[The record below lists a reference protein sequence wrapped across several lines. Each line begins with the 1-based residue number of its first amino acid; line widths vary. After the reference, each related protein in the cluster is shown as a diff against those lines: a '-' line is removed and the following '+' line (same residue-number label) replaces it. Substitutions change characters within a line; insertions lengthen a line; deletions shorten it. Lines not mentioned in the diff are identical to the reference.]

1 MTTSITDIPLNTIAE
16 EHYIKYSLAVNE
28 DRSVPGGIDGLKP
41 VARRVLWAAF
51 KMGIFHNSKVVKSAR
66 LVGETLGKFHPH
78 GDTACY
84 DAIVTMVNSPM
95 PLMDGIGNWGNFSD
109 SKAAAFR
116 YTNCKLSKYADTTFF
131 NKFYIPTISLI
142 ENYDGSEEEPLNLP
156 ALLPNILLNGT
167 FGIGVGISTSIPSY
181 SLDSVIKVLKK
192 AFAGE
197 KIDYKICAKYLEFT
211 SKYGGEAT
219 IEEKETLKSFYK
231 TGKASIKFKSIYTID
246 AKKGAL
252 IYTKFAPFKLESALE
267 KCSLVKGVIKPN
279 DISDK
284 KDVYG
289 KVQVTFRKLLKDA
302 EKKAMISS
310 VEKIFSSQENFD
322 IKITNRNLDN
332 NGGVSAKLAPS
343 TVPEIINQWAKYRIE
358 LEKNAC
364 HYWMTKYQ
372 VDIDKL
378 NLMRLAVA
386 NKDFLIKAL
395 NKKCTEEELAI
406 FIAKQLKITVEQ
418 ANQLLDLK
426 VRQLRSLE
434 DEKLLASIKELET
447 KKKELKGRHD
457 KPAAYI
463 ITHLDTLLKELS
475 SSVK

>member
-1 MTTSITDIPLNTIAE
+1 M
-16 EHYIKYSLAVNE
+16 
-28 DRSVPGGIDGLKP
+28 
-41 VARRVLWAAF
+41 
-51 KMGIFHNSKVVKSAR
+51 
-66 LVGETLGKFHPH
+66 
-78 GDTACY
+78 
-84 DAIVTMVNSPM
+84 
-95 PLMDGIGNWGNFSD
+95 
-109 SKAAAFR
+109 
-116 YTNCKLSKYADTTFF
+116 
-131 NKFYIPTISLI
+131 
-142 ENYDGSEEEPLNLP
+142 
-156 ALLPNILLNGT
+156 
-167 FGIGVGISTSIPSY
+167 
-181 SLDSVIKVLKK
+181 
-192 AFAGE
+192 
-197 KIDYKICAKYLEFT
+197 
-211 SKYGGEAT
+211 
-219 IEEKETLKSFYK
+219 
-231 TGKASIKFKSIYTID
+231 
-246 AKKGAL
+246 
-252 IYTKFAPFKLESALE
+252 
-267 KCSLVKGVIKPN
+267 
-279 DISDK
+279 
-284 KDVYG
+284 
-289 KVQVTFRKLLKDA
+289 
-302 EKKAMISS
+302 
-310 VEKIFSSQENFD
+310 
-322 IKITNRNLDN
+322 
-332 NGGVSAKLAPS
+332 APS